1 MGTNRTF
8 KNISVMTDSP
18 RKNSKSS
25 GVSRGI
31 NSYRSTSQTLNIF
44 KDYGGLGHLYYETLA
59 SDLDKILQVD
69 IIMSI
74 AETKGSV
81 RSRSIRLASEM
92 RACGIVEKDIVVVCS
107 GKNADQTIASLFLGA
122 IVAPLDPESSN
133 KEKDRLIRKLKPK
146 ICFADSRTET
156 HIKRILHEMHLQTKV
171 VSFSQEDGG
180 ISEFSKWIQHKEDEE
195 FRPIYIED
203 PRRTV
208 ALILPTQGTT
218 DFPKLV
224 CVSHNNICLQCM
236 NFADIFYHPVNILS
250 FFSFSWFLHIIMVC
264 LCLETSVTLIIP
276 GLFFERSACKVI
288 QDFNVECLLL
298 GTDFAMRLFHSSA
311 AKDYNLS
318 CLKTVMIGVNNTT
331 PHDIYTLKKA
341 MPKVQFLSNYSMV
354 ETGCIAA
361 TRSKDYPSIFCDKP
375 TTVGSLTLN
384 CKVKIINIHTKEVC
398 PPKKVGEIYYSGDG
412 LMLGYFKDPERTMA
426 SREKGYFRTGD
437 VGMFDEAGWLFVR
450 GRLEDMIDIDNWSLF
465 PLDIEDIVLRHPY
478 VKDAVV
484 IGNQKTHVILIK
496 KNLDVEFN
504 EPDLKRYICESLSPK
519 YWPSRIILQEHFP
532 RTNVGSVKRRTIRE
546 DLLQVSIRYSS
557 SLSLLQREESLSN

>member
-107 GKNADQTIASLFLGA
+107 GKNADQTI
-122 IVAPLDPESSN
+122 
-133 KEKDRLIRKLKPK
+133 
-146 ICFADSRTET
+146 
-156 HIKRILHEMHLQTKV
+156 
-171 VSFSQEDGG
+171 G